1 MYQSGCME
9 CMNGL
14 IERAEQVV
22 VDLFASVTMVV
33 LFFLIVLDY
42 VADEL
47 VLAGVIAIIVILCRG

>member
-1 MYQSGCME
+1 MYQSG

-22 VDLFASVTMVV
+22 VDLFAGVTMVV
-33 LFFLIVLDY
+33 LFLLIVLDY

>member
-1 MYQSGCME
+1 MG

-14 IERAEQVV
+14 MERAEQVF
-22 VDLFASVTMVV
+22 VDFFAGVTMLV
-33 LFFLIVLDY
+33 LFLLIVLDY

>member
-1 MYQSGCME
+1 MYQSG

-22 VDLFASVTMVV
+22 VDLFAGVTMLV
-33 LFFLIVLDY
+33 LFLLIVLDY

>member
-1 MYQSGCME
+1 MYQSGCMG

-22 VDLFASVTMVV
+22 VDLLAGVTLLV
-33 LFFLIVLDY
+33 LFLLIVLDY